1 MFETAGRRRMA
12 LVFALLGVSGLAQA
26 QSVGPMSKVRGS
38 REWLAH
44 RLAMSPRQLGWA
56 ILMLALSS
64 ASAAAQFDST
74 ISAQGIGGIS
84 LCQPLTAVRDRLPGT
99 RDTLIESEGQKWPAK
114 VVPLARGGILFEAS
128 WIDTT
133 HVWRVTTTSPRYRTP
148 HGYHVGMT
156 LGDLLDRH
164 EQLRFAYEEGYIV
177 ITLVSD
183 QVDVLPDDATVREF
197 LSRSPS
203 AYDSLEALPRSARIK
218 AVVVSGTCPH

>member
-1 MFETAGRRRMA
+1 M
-12 LVFALLGVSGLAQA
+12 
-26 QSVGPMSKVRGS
+26 
-38 REWLAH
+38 
-44 RLAMSPRQLGWA
+44 
-56 ILMLALSS
+56 LMLALSCS
-64 ASAAAQFDST
+64 SAAAQLDSI
-74 ISAQGIGGIS
+74 ISAHGIGGIS
-84 LCQPLTAVRDRLPGT
+84 LCQPLTAVRHRFPAT

-114 VVPLARGGILFEAS
+114 VVPLGRDRILFEGS

-133 HVWRVTTTSPRYRTP
+133 RVWRFSTTSRRYRTP

-183 QVDVLPDDATVREF
+183 QVDVLPDDATAREF
-197 LSRSPS
+197 LRRSPT

-218 AVVVSGTCPH
+218 EIVVSGTCPH